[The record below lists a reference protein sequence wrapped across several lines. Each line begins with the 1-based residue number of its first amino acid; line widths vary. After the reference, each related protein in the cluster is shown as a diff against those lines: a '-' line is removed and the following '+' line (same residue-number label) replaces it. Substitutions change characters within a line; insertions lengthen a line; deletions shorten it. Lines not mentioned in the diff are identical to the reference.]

1 MNKKLLPQLFFVLAF
16 CLFTQFFYA
25 QYATKH
31 HVAPA
36 PWQYWSTAN
45 EIVVSTA
52 FNGMVEVTLSK
63 SDGTFL
69 TTLNVTANIPVSYR
83 FEGNAAALT
92 RNQLNTTYNDRGLI
106 VEATQPVI
114 VNLRNIASDAAGLTA
129 NTIKGNASLVS
140 FGDEG
145 LGTQFRLGYYRT
157 SFTGLNNG
165 NPVYSVMATEND
177 TEITLNGVVQYTLQ
191 QGQSRLFTALTGA
204 LLEASKPV
212 VANVGS
218 YGDTPQACGGNG
230 EDGTF
235 DQVAPVNVL
244 GSKFVV
250 VRGSGQAGTGAN
262 HPEQTT
268 IVASVPGTLVTVT
281 HYNAAGTAI
290 GTTTYELLAAGD
302 FQTFHHGDAATQY
315 SSSFIESN
323 NPIVVYAGTAVAC
336 ETDISTVLPIGGC
349 AGATDVR
356 TRKFINYTDDNLP
369 YFGYIIIE
377 SDTTPVYINN
387 LNIETLTGINRQP
400 IGTTGFYM
408 IRFNNTNIG
417 NPVEILINST
427 ARLTT
432 SLVQQGEGFSMSGFF
447 SAFSDSPSQP
457 AAPEEQ
463 EGCGKV
469 LTTTEGLAPY
479 QWYLNGEPIP
489 GATESTY
496 TATVSG
502 NYSVQGTRDCG
513 LTSISPPLYVEVI
526 PCTDLAI
533 DKESEQSFEGT
544 FFHITVTNADGQ
556 DDTEVEVTDVL
567 PSGYTYVSATATQG
581 TYNPSTGIWT
591 IGNLAAG
598 ASVTLTIEVTI
609 NETGIF
615 LNSATV
621 TGHNIDLNNSNNTD
635 TAKTESIRGLAP
647 LPDLSI
653 CNDQPNSFDLTVY
666 DDVVYY
672 GNIGYE
678 VTYYNS
684 LADADAYENAITEP
698 LLSNYTAT
706 SGETIWVRVSKIT
719 NPSIYNTT
727 SFRLWVNALPSVNPD
742 AGPMYGCEIPG
753 TGTGDFTLSLNDGNL
768 TLNQPGLT
776 VTYYQTQQQAEVGDA
791 TVALPNNYQGPQ
803 GTIYARVTNNN
814 TGCYVVVAQELV
826 VRSTPVANNHAPLI
840 FCDADND
847 GFGIFNLE
855 SISHEIAG
863 NPIPAGIEVSY
874 HESLSDA
881 QNNVEAISTPSAFVN
896 TQANGQTLYVR
907 VGYEHSSCASIVPLE
922 LIVSKTPAIKR
933 PTPLMVCDADNN
945 GIAIF
950 DLTVKNTEI
959 LNGLPA
965 ADYTFTYHT
974 TAANA
979 QQGTNAIANPTS
991 YSNQTTGTVYVRVTN
1006 TATGCFSVVPL
1017 SLVAGA
1023 TPVVAHPIAEYAQC
1037 DDNQDGFATFNL
1049 NSRIPS
1055 ILNGQTGMA
1064 VTFHYTA
1071 ADAQSGAAALPLS
1084 YQNVVANIQTL
1095 HVRVT
1100 NQVTGCYTVSTMNLR
1115 VIAGPVITVPDT
1127 PYAICSSGQS
1137 GFGTVD
1143 LTYYG
1148 NQLVLGT
1155 GYQISYFETE
1165 TNAIANTSPIGLP
1178 TAYNNLVGSNP
1189 VIWLRITNP
1198 VTGCFSVYS
1207 ISFVLEIAPLM
1218 PDTLPDLTECD
1229 VLGDL
1234 YDGFTTFDLTE
1245 QDAAILA
1252 AQTGTGPYVIR
1263 YYTTA
1268 AAAAA
1273 GQPWIADPVNFVNTQ
1288 ANQTIWVR
1296 IENSSN
1302 QNKCNAIGS
1311 FKLKVNTP
1319 LQLGAAPDLVQCNES
1334 LPNDESTVFDL
1345 TVNESLITQ
1354 GQVFGAT
1361 VTYHTSLVNAEAGL
1375 NDIPDPTAFTNTSN
1389 PQVIWVAV
1397 TNEFGCKA
1405 YKTFNVR
1412 VLPLPE
1418 PNLTPSP
1425 LQVCEEAPGSGEGFF
1440 VLTDAISDISNGDPT
1455 LTYEFYTTEEDALT
1469 GLSDLAL
1476 DSTVPHLSVTSV
1488 IYVRVMNQF
1497 AAENMSCAVIVPLEL
1512 IVNPTPLAGPMT
1524 PLLHCEQGSDG
1535 IHKFNL
1541 HDKDAEALAGQPS
1554 ADYTVRYFL
1563 TEEDAQNNTNPIPY
1577 TYTNNG
1583 SPFDQ
1588 EIWVR
1593 VENNDSE
1600 CFAITTFHLK
1610 VEEQVF
1616 AFPATDNLSFC
1627 DIDGVNDGL
1636 TVVDLTLLNAQI
1648 IGIQDAGPLDVRYYA
1663 SAANYSLGI
1672 VIGDPTQYQTES
1684 NPQTLIAEVYNTGEG
1699 MLCKA
1704 TIEVTINVIDAP
1716 EMNDIK
1722 DGYIC
1727 EDYRTGERQGY
1738 PMDTGLPAEGHTFS
1752 WTRNGDDI
1760 GVSTPSYTATEPGT
1774 YVVTVTNTATGCSAS
1789 QTIVLTL
1796 APALSIDVVY
1806 TTDGFSDTN
1815 AIEVVVSPAGDYEY
1829 ALDEGPYQQSNIF
1842 MNVSPGDHTVWVRV
1856 RNSAGSVAC
1865 PASKVITVLN
1875 YPKYFT
1881 PNGDGYNDTWNIW
1894 ALKSQ
1899 PASKIYIFDRHG
1911 KLLKQIS
1918 PAGSGWDGTLNGNP
1932 LPSTDYWF
1940 RVEYV
1945 EPNTGLQKEAR
1956 GHFSLKR

>member
-1 MNKKLLPQLFFVLAF
+1 MRKLLLFLVTFLSIASYGQDYLMTGNATYNTCSGNFYDSGGANGNYANNLVQVVTF
-16 CLFTQFFYA
+16 CPDTNNSSIQVYFTMFDLGSGDFLEIYDGTTVNP
-25 QYATKH
+25 ATLIATYEGTDLPLT
-31 HVAPA
+31 HVASGSNTSGCLTFRFVSDANVTGAGWAATIECVAPCQVIQAEILSSAPPA
-36 PWQYWSTAN
+36 NDNNVIKACVGQSISLIGSATYSNPSIAGTYLWDFGDGTTAEGPSTNHIYNAPG
-45 EIVVSTA
+45 IYRL
-52 FNGMVEVTLSK
+52 TLSVVDENNCR
-63 SDGTFL
+63 STNLEQRIIQISGDPITTSTIPDLMCFDTEYTFDITAEFERYELDCTPPVTGTTFL
-69 TTLNVTANIPVSYR
+69 PD
-83 FEGNAAALT
+83 GN
-92 RNQLNTTYNDRGLI
+92 NN
-106 VEATQPVI
+106 
-114 VNLRNIASDAAGLTA
+114 
-129 NTIKGNASLVS
+129 K
-140 FGDEG
+140 
-145 LGTQFRLGYYRT
+145 YRT
-157 SFTGLNNG
+157 SVDLFCYDDNAVITSGDQVRNVCLNMEH
-165 NPVYSVMATEND
+165 SFSND
-177 TEITLNGVVQYTLQ
+177 LTITLIAPNGTAVRLHNRGGGGTYIGQANDDGSLAPGTGETYCWNMDAATLLIN
-191 QGQSRLFTALTGA
+191 GPTIIGGSNPPSAMYVPGDYL
-204 LLEASKPV
+204 PV
-212 VANVGS
+212 DNFDAFIGS
-218 YGDTPQACGGNG
+218 
-230 EDGTF
+230 
-235 DQVAPVNVL
+235 PVNGTWTIEVWD
-244 GSKFVV
+244 
-250 VRGSGQAGTGAN
+250 QAAVDNGYIFWWSLEMDTSLLSAQYSFQ
-262 HPEQTT
+262 PEVTSIDWADNGMIISQDND
-268 IVASVPGTLVTVT
+268 GKTLTVKP
-281 HYNAAGTAI
+281 NAAGEVCFTATI
-290 GTTTYELLAAGD
+290 HNDNGCTFERQFCTTVTPPMPLGTPRVVKNCADDQGVYVHDLTVVENDLSTIPHFEFEYYPTQE
-302 FQTFHHGDAATQY
+302 DA
-315 SSSFIESN
+315 E
-323 NPIVVYAGTAVAC
+323 
-336 ETDISTVLPIGGC
+336 
-349 AGATDVR
+349 
-356 TRKFINYTDDNLP
+356 
-369 YFGYIIIE
+369 
-377 SDTTPVYINN
+377 
-387 LNIETLTGINRQP
+387 
-400 IGTTGFYM
+400 
-408 IRFNNTNIG
+408 NNTNEITD
-417 NPVEILINST
+417 PEHYTLTVE
-427 ARLTT
+427 
-432 SLVQQGEGFSMSGFF
+432 
-447 SAFSDSPSQP
+447 DSPKQVFVKVKDT
-457 AAPEEQ
+457 EL
-463 EGCGKV
+463 GCEKIV
-469 LTTTEGLAPY
+469 P
-479 QWYLNGEPIP
+479 
-489 GATESTY
+489 
-496 TATVSG
+496 
-502 NYSVQGTRDCG
+502 
-513 LTSISPPLYVEVI
+513 
-526 PCTDLAI
+526 
-533 DKESEQSFEGT
+533 
-544 FFHITVTNADGQ
+544 ITVITRVCALELNQLSDLSVCGEANNQ
-556 DDTEVEVTDVL
+556 FNLTVQTPLV
-567 PSGYTYVSATATQG
+567 
-581 TYNPSTGIWT
+581 YN
-591 IGNLAAG
+591 
-598 ASVTLTIEVTI
+598 
-609 NETGIF
+609 
-615 LNSATV
+615 
-621 TGHNIDLNNSNNTD
+621 NNT
-635 TAKTESIRGLAP
+635 
-647 LPDLSI
+647 
-653 CNDQPNSFDLTVY
+653 
-666 DDVVYY
+666 
-672 GNIGYE
+672 GYA
-678 VTYYNS
+678 VTYHNTE
-684 LADADAYENAITEP
+684 AAAEANTGAITEP

-706 SGETIWVRVSKIT
+706 SGETIWVRVT
-719 NPSIYNTT
+719 SINSPQVYAVT

-814 TGCYVVVAQELV
+814 TGCYIVVAQELV

-855 SISHEIAG
+855 AISHEIAG

-1100 NQVTGCYTVSTMNLR
+1100 NQATGCYTVSTMNLR

-1127 PYAICSSGQS
+1127 PYAVCSSGQS

-1229 VLGDL
+1229 VLDDL
-1234 YDGFTTFDLTE
+1234 YDGLTTFDLTE

-1263 YYTTA
+1263 YYTSEA
-1268 AAAAA
+1268 AAVA

-1440 VLTDAISDISNGDPT
+1440 VLTDAIPDISNGDPT

-1554 ADYTVRYFL
+1554 GDYTVRYFL

-1593 VENNDSE
+1593 VENTDSG

>member
-1 MNKKLLPQLFFVLAF
+1 MEIKRKINIWLSLFLELYLKDRSINMKKLYLLFLL
-16 CLFTQFFYA
+16 LFSTIVFA
-25 QYATKH
+25 QPIT
-31 HVAPA
+31 
-36 PWQYWSTAN
+36 
-45 EIVVSTA
+45 VST
-52 FNGMVEVTLSK
+52 T
-63 SDGTFL
+63 
-69 TTLNVTANIPVSYR
+69 
-83 FEGNAAALT
+83 
-92 RNQLNTTYNDRGLI
+92 
-106 VEATQPVI
+106 
-114 VNLRNIASDAAGLTA
+114 
-129 NTIKGNASLVS
+129 
-140 FGDEG
+140 
-145 LGTQFRLGYYRT
+145 
-157 SFTGLNNG
+157 
-165 NPVYSVMATEND
+165 
-177 TEITLNGVVQYTLQ
+177 QYT
-191 QGQSRLFTALTGA
+191 
-204 LLEASKPV
+204 V
-212 VANVGS
+212 
-218 YGDTPQACGGNG
+218 
-230 EDGTF
+230 
-235 DQVAPVNVL
+235 
-244 GSKFVV
+244 
-250 VRGSGQAGTGAN
+250 
-262 HPEQTT
+262 EQ
-268 IVASVPGTLVTVT
+268 L
-281 HYNAAGTAI
+281 
-290 GTTTYELLAAGD
+290 
-302 FQTFHHGDAATQY
+302 
-315 SSSFIESN
+315 
-323 NPIVVYAGTAVAC
+323 
-336 ETDISTVLPIGGC
+336 
-349 AGATDVR
+349 
-356 TRKFINYTDDNLP
+356 
-369 YFGYIIIE
+369 
-377 SDTTPVYINN
+377 
-387 LNIETLTGINRQP
+387 
-400 IGTTGFYM
+400 
-408 IRFNNTNIG
+408 
-417 NPVEILINST
+417 
-427 ARLTT
+427 
-432 SLVQQGEGFSMSGFF
+432 
-447 SAFSDSPSQP
+447 
-457 AAPEEQ
+457 
-463 EGCGKV
+463 
-469 LTTTEGLAPY
+469 
-479 QWYLNGEPIP
+479 
-489 GATESTY
+489 
-496 TATVSG
+496 
-502 NYSVQGTRDCG
+502 
-513 LTSISPPLYVEVI
+513 
-526 PCTDLAI
+526 
-533 DKESEQSFEGT
+533 
-544 FFHITVTNADGQ
+544 
-556 DDTEVEVTDVL
+556 VTDVL
-567 PSGYTYVSATATQG
+567 IDTPCAEVSNITW
-581 TYNPSTGIWT
+581 STGT
-591 IGNLAAG
+591 NFNNVNGIGYFSNTNPNFPMQNGIVLMSGNVNLAPGPFVGGATSGGWIGDDDLFNYIQGLGIDPDLDDYNDATIIEFDFMPYTDAMSFNFLFASSEYGGFQCSFSDAFAFFLTNTDTGVTTNLALVPGTADPISVITVRDAQWNEGGNCLSVNPEYFGIYNAENATTEANAAVNFNGQTVKMTANSEVVPNTMYHIKLVIADRNDSMLDSAIFIEGGSFEIGAPNLGDDKLIVDGTALCNGEPYVLDTGLSAEDYVFHWYRDGFLIEGATGPTYAVTESGVYSVDITPIGAG
-598 ASVTLTIEVTI
+598 CDMDPEPVTIEIYQQIII
-609 NETGIF
+609 NNPPRNLRKCPTADDTTLF
-615 LNSATV
+615 
-621 TGHNIDLNNSNNTD
+621 DLNEALYQVTFDDVSYSFHSTQDGAENNTD
-635 TAKTESIRGLAP
+635 IIDSDYLLDNDTTTPVTIWVRVQDNNYPCYKIVSFTIGFKNCALELNQLS
-647 LPDLSI
+647 DLSV
-653 CNDQPNSFDLTVY
+653 CGEANNQFNLTVQTPL
-666 DDVVYY
+666 VY
-672 GNIGYE
+672 NNNTGYA
-678 VTYYNS
+678 VTYHNTE
-684 LADADAYENAITEP
+684 AAAEANTGAITEP

-706 SGETIWVRVSKIT
+706 SGETIWVRVT
-719 NPSIYNTT
+719 SINSPQVYAVT

-814 TGCYVVVAQELV
+814 TGCYIVVAQELV